1 MIVIGLATCLLN
13 AWTLVVGYRF
23 FKACGSARTVDK
35 HLVAALMGAA
45 FFFPVVYAIALATDP
60 VHIQE
65 HHPASALWAGF
76 DFYVAMLHLSV
87 ISYVTKC
94 RFLRAEQEIHR

>member
-23 FKACGSARTVDK
+23 FRACGSARTVDK

-45 FFFPVVYAIALATDP
+45 FFFPVVYAVAMATDP

-76 DFYVAMLHLSV
+76 DFYVSMLHLAIIHMVVRVRLS
-87 ISYVTKC
+87 
-94 RFLRAEQEIHR
+94 RACEVHQ

>member
-23 FKACGSARTVDK
+23 FTACGSARTVDK

-45 FFFPVVYAIALATDP
+45 FFFPVVYAVALATDP

-76 DFYVAMLHLSV
+76 YFYVSMLHLAIIHMV
-87 ISYVTKC
+87 ARIRLARACEVT
-94 RFLRAEQEIHR
+94 Q

>member
-1 MIVIGLATCLLN
+1 MIVIGLATCLIN
-13 AWTLVVGYRF
+13 IWALVVGYRYF
-23 FKACGSARTVDK
+23 TVCGSVRTVDK

-45 FFFPVVYAIALATDP
+45 FFFPVVYAVALATDP

-76 DFYVAMLHLSV
+76 YFYVSMLHSAIIHMVARVRLARACE
-87 ISYVTKC
+87 VT
-94 RFLRAEQEIHR
+94 Q

>member
-23 FKACGSARTVDK
+23 FRACGSARTVDK

-45 FFFPVVYAIALATDP
+45 FFFPVVYAVALATDP

-76 DFYVAMLHLSV
+76 YFYVSMLHLAIIHMVASV
-87 ISYVTKC
+87 RLS
-94 RFLRAEQEIHR
+94 RACEVHQ

>member
-23 FKACGSARTVDK
+23 FLACGSARTVDK
-35 HLVAALMGAA
+35 HLVAALMSAA
-45 FFFPVVYAIALATDP
+45 FFFPVVYAVALAIDP

-65 HHPASALWAGF
+65 HHPASALWVGF
-76 DFYVAMLHLSV
+76 DFYVSMLHLAIIHMVARVRLS
-87 ISYVTKC
+87 
-94 RFLRAEQEIHR
+94 RACEVHQ

>member
-45 FFFPVVYAIALATDP
+45 FFFPVVYAVALATDP

-76 DFYVAMLHLSV
+76 DFYASMLHLAIIHMV
-87 ISYVTKC
+87 ARVRLARACEVT
-94 RFLRAEQEIHR
+94 Q